1 MIFSHRLSLAAMA
14 ALAAVALTLP
24 QSLAQSASARDPQET
39 PEAFPD
45 GPNREETFYFC
56 TACHNFKLTAA
67 QGMTREKWDETLQ
80 WMTVKHNMPKLEGDD
95 LKKILDY
102 LATALP
108 PKSQGQGVWKNPF
121 LN

>member
-1 MIFSHRLSLAAMA
+1 MRYRRSLLAMA
-14 ALAAVALTLP
+14 ALAAMAFCLP
-24 QSLAQSASARDPQET
+24 QAKAQSAADRDPQET

-67 QGMTREKWDETLQ
+67 QGMTREKWAETLE
-80 WMTVKHNMPKLEGDD
+80 WMTAKHNMQKLEGED

-102 LATALP
+102 LETALP
-108 PKSQGQGVWKNPF
+108 PRAQGQGVWKNPF